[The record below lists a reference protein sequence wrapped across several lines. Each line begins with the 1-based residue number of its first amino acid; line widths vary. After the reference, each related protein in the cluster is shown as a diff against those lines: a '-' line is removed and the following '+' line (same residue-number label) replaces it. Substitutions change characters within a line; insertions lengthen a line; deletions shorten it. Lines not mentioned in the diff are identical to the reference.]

1 MLVFTAIQTQSNCG
15 ECALIHA
22 HLLLLYSTSCSC
34 KRECEVLVS
43 NLNSSAS
50 HLLLSFLQVKILQA
64 FLIDVLLISGVLLL
78 VSLHLPSLPLWMT
91 PNRRAVIFSELV
103 KLFFL
108 VLHLLVPFPQF
119 EIWTPWRDIIN
130 GFANVVDFSF
140 VHRDGGV
147 GNLLITDVTGLLQ
160 FLVHTLDVFVQVGNS
175 ECLATIWA
183 LCALVVMHLSYVP
196 AQVAH
201 SKFLLTVRARL
212 LDPFVGLPHVS

>member
-1 MLVFTAIQTQSNCG
+1 MLVFTAIQTSNCG

-34 KRECEVLVS
+34 KRECEVFVS
-43 NLNSSAS
+43 NMNSSAS

-64 FLIDVLLISGVLLL
+64 FLIDVLLL

-91 PNRRAVIFSELV
+91 PDRRAVIFSELV

-147 GNLLITDVTGLLQ
+147 GNLLITDVAGLLQ
-160 FLVHTLDVFVQVGNS
+160 FLVHTLDVFVKVGNS
-175 ECLATIWA
+175 ECLSTIWA

-212 LDPFVGLPHVS
+212 LDPFVGLPYVS